1 MSKQDGS
8 GAVTQELLG
17 CWLAARSIGR
27 GLPLPVHD
35 KSALR
40 VDTESTDEVRR
51 YVFTGP
57 SPEIREL
64 ALSIST
70 PRVFIKMCGH
80 GDQLLDLVP
89 PGWELQPSGYFMTR
103 DGSDDAEPVLP
114 PGYRLELVTGDH
126 TRVARIFAADGDL
139 AASGYAVEYDG
150 VFVYDRIITEHAHQR
165 RGLGRALMAALG
177 STRRSKEAQRLLV
190 ATDAGRALYATL
202 GWTVLSPFSTVV
214 IQ

>member
-8 GAVTQELLG
+8 GPVTQELLR

-35 KSALR
+35 QSALR
-40 VDTESTDEVRR
+40 VDTESTNEVRR
-51 YVFTGP
+51 YVYTGP

-80 GDQLLDLVP
+80 GDQLLDLVS

-114 PGYRLELVTGDH
+114 SGYRLELVTEDH

-150 VFVYDRIITEHAHQR
+150 VFVYDRIITEDAHQR

-177 STRRSKEAQRLLV
+177 STQCSKGAQRLLV
-190 ATDAGRALYATL
+190 ATAAGRTLYATL

-214 IQ
+214 IP